1 MRKSIFQQYLEVL
14 LISIILA
21 SFARAFLVQ
30 GFEIPSGSMEPTL
43 LVGDHLLVNKF
54 AYAPSRFR
62 PLARILP
69 MKEVQR
75 GDIVVFRFPSDP
87 TRDLVKRCVGV
98 SGDTIE
104 LVDKVLRVNGQPL
117 VEPYVK
123 HIDQGIYPSS
133 QFLPETLRYR
143 DNFGPLEVPTGHLFC
158 LGDNR
163 EDSNDSRFWGTVP
176 LALVRGKALMLYW
189 SEQSVTD
196 ENGQARTE
204 RRWHRSLKLI
214 R

>member
-1 MRKSIFQQYLEVL
+1 VRKSIIQQYIEVL

-54 AYAPSRFR
+54 TYAPARFEALR
-62 PLARILP
+62 RILP
-69 MKEVQR
+69 LRQVER

-87 TRDLVKRCVGV
+87 TRDLVKRCVGIG
-98 SGDTIE
+98 GDEIE
-104 LVDKVLRVNGQPL
+104 LVDKTLKINGQAW

-123 HIDQGIYPSS
+123 HVDEGIYPSS
-133 QFLPETLRYR
+133 QFLPDTLRFR
-143 DNFGPLEVPTGHLFC
+143 DNFGPFLVPDGHLFC

-176 LALVRGKALMLYW
+176 QALVRGRALLLYW
-189 SEQSVTD
+189 SEQTVEGPD
-196 ENGQARTE
+196 GKLKAE
-204 RRWHRSLKLI
+204 RRWQRSLKLI